1 MSSGEGRES
10 AVRSPRCT
18 ARLGP
23 LSLLPRGV
31 QPGGGQGEEVT
42 GKDMRTGPA
51 RLVSSRVGAWKCHL
65 CVRSPCLVPAPAAT
79 RSAARSE
86 PAAGPRVVRW
96 RWELGRQ
103 GRRPGR
109 TLAWQRLTVWPGASG
124 GHYRHLGSSRTLT
137 GEKKQRLPQTRRESV
152 STEGPGPGGR
162 ARAGPRAFT
171 APSSSLPG
179 LVLQDPAGQED
190 DET

>member
-1 MSSGEGRES
+1 M
-10 AVRSPRCT
+10 
-18 ARLGP
+18 
-23 LSLLPRGV
+23 
-31 QPGGGQGEEVT
+31 

-79 RSAARSE
+79 CSAARSE
-86 PAAGPRVVRW
+86 PVASPRVVRW

-109 TLAWQRLTVWPGASG
+109 TLAWQWLTVWPGASG

-171 APSSSLPG
+171 SPSSSLPG